1 MITADRKP
9 FEEIKASVKDYGRI
23 MVLGCETCV
32 AVCQP
37 GGEKEAEILASELR
51 LAFGNEGK
59 KVEVND
65 EHVIRQCD
73 DEFMADPAFLEK
85 VKAADVVLSIACGV
99 GVQHACNFFNRII
112 TEKPTRVIPG
122 LNTTFMGA
130 NIDVG
135 LWEERC
141 LGCGDCVLER
151 TGGICPITRCAKSLL
166 NGPCGGS
173 SSGKC
178 EINPDTDCAWH
189 LIIERLEVMGE
200 LDRIK
205 PVEMYKD
212 WRPSHSGGPRKRVRE
227 DLRL

>member
-1 MITADRKP
+1 MITANRKP
-9 FEEIKASVKDYGRI
+9 FDEIKGSVKDYKKI

-32 AVCQP
+32 AICQA
-37 GGEKEAEILASELR
+37 GGEKEVQILASELR
-51 LAFGNEGK
+51 LAFGNEGN
-59 KVEVND
+59 KVEVS
-65 EHVIRQCD
+65 EELVIRQCD

-85 VKAADVVLSIACGV
+85 VKEADIVISMACGV
-99 GVQHACNFFNRII
+99 GVQHSCNYFNRVI
-112 TEKPTRVIPG
+112 TDKPIRVVPA

-141 LGCGDCVLER
+141 LGCGDCVLEK
-151 TGGICPITRCAKSLL
+151 TGGICPITRCSKSLL

-173 SSGKC
+173 SNGKC
-178 EINPDTDCAWH
+178 EINKDTDCAWH
-189 LIIERLEVMGE
+189 LIIERLEALGE
-200 LDRIK
+200 MERIK

-212 WRPSHSGGPRKRVRE
+212 WRSSHSGGPRKRVRE

>member
-9 FEEIKASVKDYGRI
+9 FEEIKESVKDYKKI

-32 AVCQP
+32 AICQA
-37 GGEKEAEILASELR
+37 GGEKEVEILASELR
-51 LAFGNEGK
+51 LAFGNEGN
-59 KVEVND
+59 KVEVS
-65 EHVIRQCD
+65 EELVVRQCD

-85 VKAADVVLSIACGV
+85 VKEADVILSIACGV
-99 GVQHACNFFNRII
+99 GVQHACNFFNRTI
-112 TEKPTRVIPG
+112 TDKPIRVIPG

-141 LGCGDCVLER
+141 LGCGDCVLEK
-151 TGGICPITRCAKSLL
+151 TGGICPIARCAKSLL

-173 SSGKC
+173 SNGKC
-178 EINPDTDCAWH
+178 EINKELDCAWN
-189 LIIERLEVMGE
+189 LIIERLEALGDLE
-200 LDRIK
+200 RIK

-212 WRPSHSGGPRKRVRE
+212 WRASYSGGPRKRVRE

>member
-9 FEEIKASVKDYGRI
+9 FEEIKESVKDYEKI

-32 AVCQP
+32 AVCQA

-59 KVEVND
+59 KIEVND
-65 EHVIRQCD
+65 ELVVRQCD

-85 VKAADVVLSIACGV
+85 VKEDDIILSIACGV
-99 GVQHACNFFNRII
+99 NRVIKD
-112 TEKPTRVIPG
+112 KPIRVIPG

-141 LGCGDCVLER
+141 LGCGDCVLEK

-173 SSGKC
+173 SNGKC
-178 EINPDTDCAWH
+178 EINKELDCAWH
-189 LIIERLEVMGE
+189 LIIERLETLGE
-200 LDRIK
+200 LNRIK
-205 PVEMYKD
+205 PIEMYKD
-212 WRPSHSGGPRKRVRE
+212 WRSSHSGGPRKRVRE

>member
-9 FEEIKASVKDYGRI
+9 FEEIKEYVKDYERI
-23 MVLGCETCV
+23 MVLGCGTCV
-32 AVCQP
+32 AVCQA
-37 GGEKEAEILASELR
+37 GGEKEVQILASELR

-59 KVEVND
+59 KVEVT
-65 EHVIRQCD
+65 EETVVRQCD
-73 DEFMADPAFLEK
+73 DEFMADMGFLEK
-85 VKAADVVLSIACGV
+85 VKEADIIISIACGV
-99 GVQHACNFFNRII
+99 GVQHACNYFNRVI
-112 TEKPTRVIPG
+112 EGKRVRVVPG

-130 NIDVG
+130 NIEIG
-135 LWEERC
+135 HWEERC

-151 TGGICPITRCAKSLL
+151 TGGICPITRCAKGLL

-173 SSGKC
+173 SDGKC
-178 EINPDTDCAWH
+178 EISKDIECAWH
-189 LIIERLEVMGE
+189 LIIERLEALGE

-212 WRPSHSGGPRKRVRE
+212 WRPSHSGGPRRIVRE

>member
-9 FEEIKASVKDYGRI
+9 FEEIKESVKDYKKI

-32 AVCQP
+32 AICQA

-51 LAFGNEGK
+51 LAFGNEGN

-65 EHVIRQCD
+65 ELVVRQCD

-85 VKAADVVLSIACGV
+85 VKEADVILSIACGV
-99 GVQHACNFFNRII
+99 GVQHACNFFNRTI
-112 TEKPTRVIPG
+112 TDKPIRVIPG

-141 LGCGDCVLER
+141 IGCGDCVLEK
-151 TGGICPITRCAKSLL
+151 TGGICPIARCAKSLL

-173 SSGKC
+173 SDGKC
-178 EINPDTDCAWH
+178 EINKELDCAWN
-189 LIIERLEVMGE
+189 LIIERLEALGDLE
-200 LDRIK
+200 RIK

-212 WRPSHSGGPRKRVRE
+212 WRSSYSGGPRKRVRE

>member
-9 FEEIKASVKDYGRI
+9 FEEIKESVKDYKKI

-32 AVCQP
+32 AICQA

-51 LAFGNEGK
+51 LAFGNEGN
-59 KVEVND
+59 KVEANNELV
-65 EHVIRQCD
+65 VRQCD

-85 VKAADVVLSIACGV
+85 VKEADVILSIACGV
-99 GVQHACNFFNRII
+99 GVQHGCNFFNRTI
-112 TEKPTRVIPG
+112 TDKSIRVIPG

-141 LGCGDCVLER
+141 LGCGNCVLEK

-173 SSGKC
+173 SNGEC
-178 EINPDTDCAWH
+178 EIGKDTECAWH
-189 LIIERLEVMGE
+189 LIIERLEVLGE

-205 PVEMYKD
+205 PIEMYKD

-227 DLRL
+227 DLTL

>member
-9 FEEIKASVKDYGRI
+9 FEEIIASVKDYDKI

-32 AVCQP
+32 AVCQA

-99 GVQHACNFFNRII
+99 GVQHACNFFNRTI

>member
-9 FEEIKASVKDYGRI
+9 FEEIKESVKDYKKI

-32 AVCQP
+32 AICQA

-51 LAFGNEGK
+51 LAFGNEGN

-65 EHVIRQCD
+65 ELVVRQCD

-85 VKAADVVLSIACGV
+85 VKEADVVLSIACGV
-99 GVQHACNFFNRII
+99 GVQHACKFFNRVI
-112 TEKPTRVIPG
+112 TDKPIRVIPG

-141 LGCGDCVLER
+141 IGCGDCVLEK
-151 TGGICPITRCAKSLL
+151 TGGICPIARCAKSLL

-173 SSGKC
+173 SDGKC
-178 EINPDTDCAWH
+178 EINKELDCAWN
-189 LIIERLEVMGE
+189 LIIERLEALGDLE
-200 LDRIK
+200 RIK
-205 PVEMYKD
+205 PVELSKD
-212 WRPSHSGGPRKRVRE
+212 WRSSYSGGPRKRVRE

>member
-9 FEEIKASVKDYGRI
+9 FEEIKASVKDYGKI

-32 AVCQP
+32 AICQA

-59 KVEVND
+59 RVEVND

-85 VKAADVVLSIACGV
+85 VKEADVVLSIACGV
-99 GVQHACNFFNRII
+99 GVQHACNFFNRAIAD
-112 TEKPTRVIPG
+112 KPVRVIPG

-173 SSGKC
+173 SNGKC
-178 EINPDTDCAWH
+178 EINPDTECAWH
-189 LIIERLEVMGE
+189 LIIERLEILGE

-212 WRPSHSGGPRKRVRE
+212 WRPGHSGGPRKRVRE

>member
-9 FEEIKASVKDYGRI
+9 FEEIKASVTGYDKI
-23 MVLGCETCV
+23 IVLGCETCV
-32 AVCQP
+32 AICQA

-65 EHVIRQCD
+65 LHVIRQCD

-85 VKAADVVLSIACGV
+85 VKAADVILSIACGV
-99 GVQHACNFFNRII
+99 GVQHACNFFNRTI

-151 TGGICPITRCAKSLL
+151 TGGICPIARCAKSLL

-173 SSGKC
+173 SGGKC

-205 PVEMYKD
+205 
-212 WRPSHSGGPRKRVRE
+212 
-227 DLRL
+227 